1 MRERTKLVAS
11 PERLARQIL
20 VSDLELTVRLPTALL
35 TLALVLT
42 PSLIAQKAAQIPT
55 RPVLGADADT
65 NDAHLYYLF
74 GVRTIDT
81 RPEDAARAFFWAS
94 KIDPTS
100 GEALYGMRAAALM
113 KMTPSTL
120 FDYYDF
126 SYKKRKPEF
135 LALDSLLFR
144 AYAINPFLYR
154 NLDRALVPRLFEAD
168 MRKGDPNRNVA
179 DLNLAIANH
188 TLRSRNSAWVSY
200 SEGRLTDALDAYAR
214 ELKDF
219 ETKVNK
225 RNLHEYESDGSEI
238 HAERARIFFLVGNI
252 DSSLTEMNAA
262 MAELRERDSKF
273 VPYESKALYDQS
285 IGLIH
290 EKAKHAELARE
301 SYARALEEDQSYYAA
316 HMNMASLQLAQGD
329 TAAAVSEMNLAVQLQ
344 PNDPAL
350 HYDYALVLIKA
361 RRDGDAAAQL
371 KKAIEGDAFFA
382 APHFLLARISDVED
396 YTDEAVSEYK
406 SYIALAPAAE
416 ANVVLARDRL
426 AKLSATVASAPAKP

>member
-1 MRERTKLVAS
+1 
-11 PERLARQIL
+11 
-20 VSDLELTVRLPTALL
+20 VRLPTALL
-35 TLALVLT
+35 SLALVLT

-55 RPVLGADADT
+55 RPVLGAGADT

-100 GEALYGMRAAALM
+100 GEALYGMLVAALM
-113 KMTPSTL
+113 EMTPSTL

-154 NLDRALVPRLFEAD
+154 NLDRALVPRIIEAD
-168 MRKGDPNRNVA
+168 MRHRDPKRNVA
-179 DLNLAIANH
+179 DVNVAVING
-188 TLRSRNSAWVSY
+188 TMRSRNSAWIAY
-200 SEGRLTDALDAYAR
+200 SQGRLTDALDAYAKEINGSKPKLNR
-214 ELKDF
+214 CDK
-219 ETKVNK
+219 
-225 RNLHEYESDGSEI
+225 HEYENDASEI
-238 HAERARIFFLVGNI
+238 HAERARIFFLVGNM
-252 DSSLTEMNAA
+252 DSSLTEMSAA
-262 MAELRERDSKF
+262 MAAPRECN
-273 VPYESKALYDQS
+273 VQLAVYESKAMYDQS
-285 IGLIH
+285 IGMIH
-290 EKAKHAELARE
+290 EKAKHADLARE
-301 SYARALEEDQSYYAA
+301 SYAHALEEDHSYYSA
-316 HMNMASLQLAQGD
+316 HMKMSSLQLAQGD
-329 TAAAVSEMNLAVQLQ
+329 TAAAVSEMNLALQLE

-371 KKAIEGDAFFA
+371 KKAIEADAFFA

-396 YTDEAVSEYK
+396 YADEAVSEYK
-406 SYIALAPAAE
+406 SYIALAPATE
-416 ANVVLARDRL
+416 ANVALARDRI